1 MRKVEVVIHLDI
13 VYECRRARLMPGTFL
28 LAIYNSDNT
37 NKLQMKHHSATYIN
51 NKFINFK
58 IYIL

>member
-13 VYECRRARLMPGTFL
+13 VYECRRARLVPGTFL
-28 LAIYNSDNT
+28 LEIYNSDNT
-37 NKLQMKHHSATYIN
+37 NKLQMKNNSATYIN